1 MQQGSERVTENSA
14 IDRQDAGIAAPRNS
28 DRDADGKATR
38 VHLLDFRSAPMRAFH
53 LSWFAFFL
61 CFVAWFGIAPLMA
74 VVRDDL
80 HLTKAQI
87 GNTIIASVAITILAR
102 LLAGWMCDRYG
113 PRRTYAAL
121 LILGALPVMFIGFSH
136 SYHSFLFF
144 RLAIGMIGASFVI
157 TQHHTSIMF
166 APRVV
171 GTANAMTAGWGN
183 LGGGVTQWFMPI
195 LFGFFLGLGADRF
208 LSWRLAMVVP
218 GALMLLTG
226 FLYYRCTED
235 TPDGQPFSPRIG
247 GKAFWEAA
255 ADYRIWVL
263 FLIYAACF
271 GVEITVDNVAA
282 LYFKDSFQLT
292 LKTAGLLASLIGMMN
307 IFARALGGIL
317 GDWVGNRSGLQGRCL
332 LLGLVVLLEGLALTL
347 FSRLTSLV
355 PATAAFLVFGL
366 FVCMACGVSYA
377 VVPLVRPRAIG
388 SASGIVGAGGNVGA
402 LLAGFLF
409 KSENLSSANAFFYLG
424 ISVAVSAF
432 FVLLL
437 RFQEAESPSLSFS
450 NAGVLGAQSAD

>member
-1 MQQGSERVTENSA
+1 MKLHLETEEHSQEVIHTNYG
-14 IDRQDAGIAAPRNS
+14 D
-28 DRDADGKATR
+28 DGKATR
-38 VHLLDFRSAPMRAFH
+38 IRLLDFRSVPMRAFH

-74 VVRDDL
+74 IVRDDL

-102 LLAGWMCDRYG
+102 LLVGWLCDRYG
-113 PRRTYAAL
+113 PRRTYTAL
-121 LILGALPVMFIGFSH
+121 LILGAFPVMFIGTAH

-144 RLAIGMIGASFVI
+144 RLAIGVVGASFVI
-157 TQHHTSIMF
+157 TQHHTSTMF
-166 APRVV
+166 APRVI

-183 LGGGVTQWFMPI
+183 LGGGVTQWLMPV
-195 LFGFFLGLGADRF
+195 LFGAFLGLGADRF

-226 FLYYRCTED
+226 FLYYRFTQD
-235 TPDGQPFSPRIG
+235 TPDGRPFSPRTG

-263 FLIYAACF
+263 FLLYGACF

-307 IFARALGGIL
+307 LFARALGGMF
-317 GDWVGNRSGLQGRCL
+317 GDWVGSRSGLQGRSL
-332 LLGLVVLLEGLALTL
+332 LLGLVVLMEGLALML

-355 PATAAFLVFGL
+355 PATVVFLIFGL
-366 FVCMACGVSYA
+366 FVCMACGVTYA

-409 KSENLSSANAFFYLG
+409 KSESLSSAHAFFYLG
-424 ISVAVSAF
+424 LSVAISAF
-432 FVLLL
+432 FVFVL
-437 RFQEAESPSLSFS
+437 RFGETKTPSLSRVE
-450 NAGVLGAQSAD
+450 AAELVAHVGA